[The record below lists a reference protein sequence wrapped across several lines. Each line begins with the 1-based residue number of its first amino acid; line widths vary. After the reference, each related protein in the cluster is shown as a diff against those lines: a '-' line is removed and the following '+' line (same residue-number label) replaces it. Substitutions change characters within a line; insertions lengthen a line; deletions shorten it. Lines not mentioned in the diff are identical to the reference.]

1 MPAPIIP
8 APSTAT
14 LRATYGGTPSGRS
27 DPELIAWR
35 SKKNAWIMFFEF
47 WCVIRWVR

>member
-8 APSTAT
+8 APSTPT
-14 LRATYGGTPSGRS
+14 LTAWYGGMPSGRS
-27 DPELIAWR
+27 LPALIACR

-47 WCVIRWVR
+47 WSTISFVR